1 MDVADGELRLLP
13 MTRDHFPLFVTWV
26 DRPHVAQWWEHP
38 RGPDEVEREY
48 GPCVDGSDPTLVF
61 VAELSGT
68 PVGFVQV
75 YRLADN
81 PEYEQAVGVPHAA
94 GIDLLIGEPEL
105 CGHGLGVRLIALA
118 AEVAWESYPDVTGAT
133 AGPSVHNF
141 RSVRAFEKA
150 RFVAVRQ
157 VTVPGEADDELV
169 LVCPRPTGR

>member
-1 MDVADGELRLLP
+1 VDAAHGTLRLLP
-13 MTRDHFPLFVTWV
+13 MTRDHFPLFVSWLE
-26 DRPHVAQWWEHP
+26 RPHVAQWWDRP
-38 RGPDEVEREY
+38 RGPDEVEQDY

-81 PEYEQAVGVPHAA
+81 PEYEQAVGVTQGA
-94 GIDLLIGEPEL
+94 GIDLFIGEEEL
-105 CGHGLGVRLIALA
+105 CGHGLGVRLIGLA
-118 AEVAWESYPDVTGAT
+118 AEAAWASYPDVTSAV
-133 AGPSVHNF
+133 AGPSVHNV